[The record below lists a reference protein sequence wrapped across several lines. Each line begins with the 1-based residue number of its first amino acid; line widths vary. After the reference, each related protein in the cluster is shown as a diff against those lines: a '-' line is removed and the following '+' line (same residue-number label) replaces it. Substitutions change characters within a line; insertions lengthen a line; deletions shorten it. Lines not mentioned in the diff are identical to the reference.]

1 MRRRRVRKVKIA
13 PIISDGPLRVSP
25 RKVTKKVNELKVKPT
40 DNIVPNKHRVVKPIK
55 DSILINPSIVIPPKK
70 SHRVFIIGGGPGVG
84 KVKLADLKDE
94 DTICVNAAVNFVP
107 NPTYFITM
115 DYSYFDPK
123 RKINTVDE
131 VIKKSQYSY
140 FILNTNEGNSN
151 MKVIDGEVTDV
162 RHNFVYKD
170 LDKFNRVIPSI
181 TTSAPN
187 TGFGL
192 TVNDF
197 SNGNNSGFCAIQ
209 LAILLGYEEIY
220 LIGYDLST
228 SPTETHFHQLYG
240 THKLGFSDKVSG
252 YRTIIE
258 NSIKLLNK
266 SKSKAKIISIT
277 PTTIS
282 NIKTTSLDKVQSNP
296 IIRNSEKKYVIVSY
310 YTVNTP
316 YEQEAA
322 KLRNSLERLKVP
334 YDIVGVPNLGD
345 WQANT
350 RFKAKFMQDMLI
362 KHKGKSIVW
371 VDSDAVIHSY
381 PSLFDT
387 YDCDVAVRWQ
397 DFRWRKNECLSGTI
411 YLENNSK
418 TMELCKR
425 WENGNI
431 AEGPGAKT
439 FEQWNL
445 GKVIEE
451 MRAEGKIRDENL
463 PPEYTMIFDS
473 MRAMYPNVNP
483 VIEHFQASRK
493 LRNTI

>member
-13 PIISDGPLRVSP
+13 PIISDRSSGVSP
-25 RKVTKKVNELKVKPT
+25 RKRVKKVSAIKVKPT

-55 DSILINPSIVIPPKK
+55 DSILINPSLIIPPKK
-70 SHRVFIIGGGPGVG
+70 SHRVFIIGGGPSAG

-140 FILNTNEGNSN
+140 FILNTNGGNSN
-151 MKVIDGEVTDV
+151 MKVIDGNVTDV

-170 LDKFNRVIPSI
+170 LDKFNRVIPSE
-181 TTSAPN
+181 TLETLN

-192 TVNDF
+192 TVDNF
-197 SNGNNSGFCAIQ
+197 SHGNNSGFCAIQ

-228 SPTETHFHQLYG
+228 SPNKTHFHQLYG
-240 THKLGFSDKVSG
+240 TQTQGFSDKVFS

-266 SKSKAKIISIT
+266 WKSKVKIMSIT

-282 NIKTTSLDKVQSNP
+282 NIKTTSLSEVQSNP

-381 PSLFDT
+381 PSLFET

-451 MRAEGKIRDENL
+451 MRAEGKIKDENL

-473 MRAMYPNVNP
+473 MRAMYPNINP
-483 VIEHFQASRK
+483 IIEHFQASRK
-493 LRNTI
+493 LRNII